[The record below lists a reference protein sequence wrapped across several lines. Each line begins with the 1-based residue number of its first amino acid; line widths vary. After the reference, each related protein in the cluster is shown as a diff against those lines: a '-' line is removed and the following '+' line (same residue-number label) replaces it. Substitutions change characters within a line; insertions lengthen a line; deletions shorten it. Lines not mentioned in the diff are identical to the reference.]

1 MPLWLLAFFF
11 FASVPIKAQTNSEA
25 TPRVG
30 IVKLIGCGTGN
41 EAEKAQIQVIHDG
54 TGYNYN
60 FGANATAISSNT
72 AWVPAGARTI
82 VVTKGSKTYNLPIT
96 VPAKAAV
103 PTFTPT
109 ITYNCNGTADV
120 LLTNNQGTYNYTY
133 TYGSDTHNSP
143 YFKDLA
149 VGQQHTVTVKYT
161 APPTTKSIVFYDDFG
176 KYDGGANSVKS
187 PYVNQTIFFDPMD
200 GTNQVK
206 PDGSTRPKTTNDSY
220 YAIGRKA
227 ELSAGTP
234 STNWILPNDKD
245 KDPNGRYLWYNVAL
259 TPPAEKTVYKRKAK
273 VRSGLPIEFSAY
285 VYNPINATAIPTG
298 YVPDVSLKIFRSET
312 DFNSDTPMY
321 SSDST
326 EAIPKQ
332 TNLDNWTRIS
342 VTTNVGNT
350 DTDLIFVI
358 YINGGGNDL
367 CVDNVLV
374 TQPSTTCEQTL
385 TVPVNVVTNTNVYST
400 TVAYNC
406 AANNGTITVTP
417 SVTTGYDYT
426 YSLNGGTPQTSGS
439 FVKNAGSYTI
449 TVTSKV
455 KGSKILFKEDFG
467 SGGTY
472 LMPTSVIPTPFVG
485 RLGGEGYPS
494 DILAEGNYQIANQG
508 NLVQRTTW
516 NWLSPLDHTSNG
528 TKADGRY
535 LAFNY
540 GANATSYFYQ
550 QDIQVTPNKSIT
562 IEYYVYNLNKSNVTT
577 NLPNIETTFWDKATN
592 TLIASSTKVSGNITG
607 NTHNKDWRK
616 VTHTFTP
623 PVGVTDLQLRFK
635 NTNNDTSGND
645 FAIDD
650 ILVTQD
656 YDTCTTT
663 LTATVAPKV
672 TSAFAGVTKLIGCGT
687 GANANK
693 AEVTIA
699 NVEGGTGAYEYN
711 FDGTWVATNTGWLA
725 AGTHTVSV
733 RAAGTGNSCA
743 YDMSVTVPNPIAQPT
758 IKTEVFYGCDGRPT
772 LKKEYKTQTLN
783 LLICIV

>member
-1 MPLWLLAFFF
+1 MKKNLTMQLLPLWLLAFFF

-41 EAEKAQIQVIHDG
+41 EANKAQIQVMHDG

-60 FGANATAISSNT
+60 FGANASAISSNT
-72 AWVPAGARTI
+72 AWVPAGTRTI
-82 VVTKGSKTYNLPIT
+82 TVTKGSKTYNLPIT
-96 VPAKAAV
+96 VPAKAAE

-133 TYGSDTHNSP
+133 TYGSKTDNSP

-176 KYDGGANSVKS
+176 KYDGGARSVKS

-206 PDGSTRPKTTNDSY
+206 PDGSTRPKTIADSY
-220 YAIGRKA
+220 YAIGRRA

-245 KDPNGRYLWYNVAL
+245 KDPDGRYLWYNVAL

-326 EAIPKQ
+326 EAIPKE
-332 TNLDNWTRIS
+332 TNLDNWTPIS
-342 VTTNVGNT
+342 ITTNVGNT
-350 DTDLIFVI
+350 DTELIFVI

-485 RLGGEGYPS
+485 RLGGGGYPS

-516 NWLSPLDHTSNG
+516 NWLAPLDRTSNG
-528 TKADGRY
+528 TKTDGRY

-540 GANATSYFYQ
+540 GANATSYFYL
-550 QDIQVTPNKSIT
+550 QDIQVTPNKPIT

-577 NLPNIETTFWDKATN
+577 NLPNIETTFWNKATN
-592 TLIASSTKVSGNITG
+592 TLIASSTKVSGNI
-607 NTHNKDWRK
+607 
-616 VTHTFTP
+616 
-623 PVGVTDLQLRFK
+623 
-635 NTNNDTSGND
+635 
-645 FAIDD
+645 
-650 ILVTQD
+650 
-656 YDTCTTT
+656 
-663 LTATVAPKV
+663 
-672 TSAFAGVTKLIGCGT
+672 
-687 GANANK
+687 
-693 AEVTIA
+693 
-699 NVEGGTGAYEYN
+699 
-711 FDGTWVATNTGWLA
+711 
-725 AGTHTVSV
+725 
-733 RAAGTGNSCA
+733 
-743 YDMSVTVPNPIAQPT
+743 
-758 IKTEVFYGCDGRPT
+758 
-772 LKKEYKTQTLN
+772 
-783 LLICIV
+783 